1 MSMAEVEL
9 FRSSDGVGVY
19 RRGDGY
25 ADRPE
30 GITFEP
36 TERWVRALI
45 GDTYLVDSK
54 QALLQWETGIPTS
67 TYLFPAADVRT
78 DLLRPRA
85 APADRPRLLAAEWF
99 DVEVEGRVLER
110 LAWRYA
116 EGPLAGYVGI
126 DWFGRT
132 EAGVDHWYEEDEEV
146 WVHPRDPHKRVDA
159 IPSSRHVEVSLQ
171 GRTLADTR
179 RPVLLYET
187 WLPVRYYIPPEDVDV
202 SQLEA
207 TDLLTRCPYKGIA
220 SYWSVTGAEQG
231 KNIVW
236 TYREPIAAVESL
248 RDHIAFYN
256 EFVDITVDGMATDRP
271 VTHFVQR
278 VVDDAPDTTGV

>member
-1 MSMAEVEL
+1 MGEVEL
-9 FRSSDGVGVY
+9 YRSSDGVAVH

-25 ADRPE
+25 RDRPD

-36 TERWVRALI
+36 TERWIRARI
-45 GDTYLVDSK
+45 GQTDVVDSK
-54 QALLQWETGIPTS
+54 AALLQWESGIPTS

-85 APADRPRLLAAEWF
+85 APTDRRRLLASEWF

-116 EGPLAGYVGI
+116 EGPLAGYFGV

-132 EAGVDHWYEEDEEV
+132 EAGVEHWYEEDEEV

-159 IPSSRHVEVSLQ
+159 IPSSRHVVVRLGE
-171 GRTLADTR
+171 RELADTT

-187 WLPVRYYIPPEDVDV
+187 WLPIRHYIPAEDVDV
-202 SQLEA
+202 AQLEA

-220 SYWSVTGAEQG
+220 SYWSVRGAEPG

-236 TYREPIAAVESL
+236 TYRDPIAAVEPI

-256 EFVDITVDGMATDRP
+256 EFVDIEVDGIPLERP
-271 VTHFVQR
+271 VTHFVER
-278 VVDDAPDTTGV
+278 VVNDAPDTTGV

>member
-1 MSMAEVEL
+1 MGEQEL
-9 FRSSDGVGVY
+9 FRSADGVAVH

-25 ADRPE
+25 GDRPE

-36 TERWVRALI
+36 TERWIRARV

-54 QALLQWETGIPTS
+54 SALLQWETGIPCAA
-67 TYLFPAADVRT
+67 YLFPAADVRT
-78 DLLRPRA
+78 DLFRARP
-85 APADRPRLLAAEWF
+85 APTDRPRLLVAEWF

-126 DWFGRT
+126 DWFGRP
-132 EAGVDHWYEEDEEV
+132 EPGVDHWYEEDEEV

-159 IPSSRHVEVSLQ
+159 IPSSRHVKVSLD
-171 GRTLADTR
+171 GRTLAESTH
-179 RPVLLYET
+179 PVLLYET
-187 WLPVRYYIPPEDVDV
+187 WLPVRYYLPADDVDQ
-202 SQLEA
+202 SRLQA

-220 SYWSVTGAEQG
+220 HYWSVTDAEQG

-236 TYREPIAAVESL
+236 TYPEPIAAVEAV
-248 RDHIAFYN
+248 RDHVCFYN
-256 EFVDITVDGMATDRP
+256 EFVDIEVDGVPVDRP
-271 VTHFVQR
+271 QTHFVQR

>member
-1 MSMAEVEL
+1 MGEVEL
-9 FRSSDGVGVY
+9 YRSSDGVAVH

-25 ADRPE
+25 RDRPD

-36 TERWVRALI
+36 TERWIRARI
-45 GDTYLVDSK
+45 GQTDVVDSK
-54 QALLQWETGIPTS
+54 AALLQWESGIPTS
-67 TYLFPAADVRT
+67 T

-85 APADRPRLLAAEWF
+85 APTGRPRLLASEWF

-116 EGPLAGYVGI
+116 EGPLAGYFGV

-132 EAGVDHWYEEDEEV
+132 EAGVEHWYEEDEEV

-159 IPSSRHVEVSLQ
+159 IPSSRHVVVRLGE
-171 GRTLADTR
+171 RELADTT

-187 WLPVRYYIPPEDVDV
+187 WLPIRHYIPAEDVDV
-202 SQLEA
+202 AQLEA

-220 SYWSVTGAEQG
+220 SYWSVRGAEQG

-236 TYREPIAAVESL
+236 TYRDPIAAVEPI

-256 EFVDITVDGMATDRP
+256 EFVDIEVDGIPLERP
-271 VTHFVQR
+271 VTHFVER
-278 VVDDAPDTTGV
+278 VVNDAPDTTGV

>member
-1 MSMAEVEL
+1 MADTEL
-9 FRSSDGVGVY
+9 YTSAGGIGVH
-19 RRGDGY
+19 RRADGY
-25 ADRPE
+25 ADRPD

-36 TERWVRALI
+36 TERWIRAQI

-67 TYLFPAADVRT
+67 VYLFPESDVRT
-78 DLLRPRA
+78 DLLRPRP

-99 DVEVEGRVLER
+99 DAEVDGRHLER

-116 EGPLAGYVGI
+116 EGPLAGYVGV

-132 EAGVDHWYEEDEEV
+132 EPGVDHWYEEDEEV

-159 IPSSRHVEVSLQ
+159 IPSSRHVEVSLE
-171 GRTLADTR
+171 GRRLADSH

-187 WLPVRYYIPPEDVDV
+187 WLPVRYYLPAEDVDF
-202 SQLEA
+202 SALEA

-220 SYWSVTGAEQG
+220 SYWSVTGVEQG

-236 TYREPIAAVESL
+236 TYRDPIAAVASI
-248 RDHIAFYN
+248 RDHICFYN
-256 EFVDITVDGMATDRP
+256 EFVDIEVDGVALERP
-271 VTHFVQR
+271 TTHFVKR
-278 VVDDAPDTTGV
+278 VVEDAPDTTGV